1 MVLQTLQYIRR
12 NIMEKKVSPI
22 FLFILKVKFLS
33 LKISKI
39 FHPYNTVLKVINVM
53 FPLVLKVLKK
63 FSLAFLS
70 HQTLSGY
77 CVLQPSDIP
86 PVSKK
91 LDPGDEANY
100 RPASV
105 LPLLLKVFEEII

>member
-1 MVLQTLQYIRR
+1 
-12 NIMEKKVSPI
+12 
-22 FLFILKVKFLS
+22 
-33 LKISKI
+33 
-39 FHPYNTVLKVINVM
+39 M

-77 CVLQPSDIP
+77 CLLQPSDIP